1 MQPVQII
8 FFDIDGTLIDMN
20 RKQITPRT
28 LEALTRLQKN
38 GVRICAAT
46 GRSPMQVPRLP
57 GVSFDAFLTY
67 NGSYCY
73 DRQQDIYSRP
83 LQRSDVRAII
93 RNAAKLGRPL
103 SLATKS
109 RLAANGADQDLIEYY
124 GFAGLSVEIAPD
136 FDEVAARDEIYQ
148 IMMGGRA
155 EEYAAILDG
164 ADGARIAAWWDRAV
178 DIIPAGGGKGAA
190 VSRMLAHYGLSPAQA
205 MAFGDGNNDI
215 EMLQAVGTGVAM
227 GNASD
232 TLKAAADDVCGDVAE
247 DGVWAYCRAH
257 GLI

>member
-1 MQPVQII
+1 QKTEVRMQPVQII

-28 LEALTRLQKN
+28 LEALTGLQKN

-109 RLAANGADQDLIEYY
+109 RLAANGADQDLIE
-124 GFAGLSVEIAPD
+124 
-136 FDEVAARDEIYQ
+136 
-148 IMMGGRA
+148 
-155 EEYAAILDG
+155 
-164 ADGARIAAWWDRAV
+164 
-178 DIIPAGGGKGAA
+178 
-190 VSRMLAHYGLSPAQA
+190 
-205 MAFGDGNNDI
+205 
-215 EMLQAVGTGVAM
+215 
-227 GNASD
+227 
-232 TLKAAADDVCGDVAE
+232 
-247 DGVWAYCRAH
+247 
-257 GLI
+257 